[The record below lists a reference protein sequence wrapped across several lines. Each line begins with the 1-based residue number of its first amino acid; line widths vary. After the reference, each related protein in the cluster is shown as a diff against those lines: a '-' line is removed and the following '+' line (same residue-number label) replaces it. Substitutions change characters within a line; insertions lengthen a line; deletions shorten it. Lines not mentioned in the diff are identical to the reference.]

1 MNHLLASFILVLIVS
16 ASSLPVVAMDPEEE
30 ENGAAARGTATVVDA
45 SSQAPL
51 ENMFLQDLPFEM
63 QEEILLRLSPKE
75 VGRVARTSK
84 AMRGIV
90 SDFRAH
96 CQKTYQAH
104 VRAGV
109 REGICAH
116 ESNPAGYGL
125 PMFATPKSNI
135 EKNIDSDMLK
145 HLSPQQLQAIWA
157 EFEIFAATVHSPIY
171 AVADR
176 MANYQKANMADVMLA
191 AMYSA
196 QAPPSYLEKAAIH
209 HLFSAYTVFH
219 KRESLTKWQ
228 QQVLSDKKE
237 RLQQFI
243 AETYV
248 EFEPGQVPAVS
259 PDQKLMVKRG
269 QLDTAANIAAL
280 DGIFQPDH
288 PQPEMVL
295 DFNGRD
301 QIARLC
307 NENLPA
313 QLTNL
318 AIINSGGAVT
328 AIGDDF
334 LLSCQSLE
342 TLTLSLPQVTQIG
355 DWFLFSCQRLDS
367 LTLDLPQLTQVG
379 GAFLH
384 GNQSLNTL
392 TLSFPQVMQVGDGFL
407 SNNQNLETLTL
418 SLPQLM
424 QVGDGFLSNN
434 QSLNALTLSL
444 PQLTRIR
451 RGFLDGCKH
460 LITVDLRALLN
471 LGKVEID
478 RFMERMIKLEHVLI
492 DARQEEFFKELLK
505 DKPDLLSKFVIA

>member
-1 MNHLLASFILVLIVS
+1 LLPSEIQYKI
-16 ASSLPVVAMDPEEE
+16 
-30 ENGAAARGTATVVDA
+30 
-45 SSQAPL
+45 
-51 ENMFLQDLPFEM
+51 FES
-63 QEEILLRLSPKE
+63 LSPKE
-75 VGRVARTSK
+75 VNNLACASK
-84 AMRGIV
+84 YMKKIV
-90 SDFRAH
+90 SDFR
-96 CQKTYQAH
+96 TYCDKSHQDH
-104 VRAGV
+104 VKAVMR
-109 REGICAH
+109 AH

-125 PMFATPKSNI
+125 RLFSTPKSDI
-135 EKNIDSDMLK
+135 EKNINSDMFK
-145 HLSPQQLQAIWA
+145 HLSPQQVQDTWA
-157 EFEIFAATVHSPIY
+157 EFEIFAATPNNPIY
-171 AVADR
+171 ALAER
-176 MANYQKANMADVMLA
+176 MADYQKANMADVMLA
-191 AMYSA
+191 AMYPEE
-196 QAPPSYLEKAAIH
+196 APPSYLEKAAIH

-219 KRESLTKWQ
+219 KGESLAGWRH
-228 QQVLSDKKE
+228 LLPSKKE
-237 RLQQFI
+237 GLQQFI

-248 EFEPGQVPAVS
+248 EFEPGQVPAVR
-259 PDQKLMVKRG
+259 PDQKLVVKRR

-313 QLTNL
+313 CLTNL

-367 LTLDLPQLTQVG
+367 LTLDLPQLTQVE
-379 GAFLH
+379 GAFLYD
-384 GNQSLNTL
+384 NQSLNTL

-444 PQLTRIR
+444 PQLTQVGDRFLFECQSLKTLVLSLPQVTKVGGYFLCKNKSLNTLTLSLPQLTRIR
-451 RGFLDGCKH
+451 RGFLAGCKH
-460 LITVDLRALLN
+460 LRTVDLRALLN